1 MRLASKE
8 KQSKTKTNMVC
19 TFMPEKCDMH
29 RKEKRQKKTY
39 IKVNIIK
46 KD

>member
-19 TFMPEKCDMH
+19 TFNSCLKNVICTG
-29 RKEKRQKKTY
+29 K
-39 IKVNIIK
+39 K
-46 KD
+46 KDKRKHT